1 MNIWAATLR
10 TRAHLFNQ
18 PGDRLLEADKE
29 CKMKTTRIML
39 AALAFIA
46 VAQAQDV
53 TTNYDQNTNF
63 SVYKTYKWVTM
74 PGSLNADSILSR
86 QLTQDVDAN
95 LAKKGFIKVDSENA
109 DLYLGIQMATSQQ
122 HQLNYYGSGGF
133 GWGGGFGNATT
144 STLTVGSFS
153 LDMYDSKAKLMVW
166 RGMATKTIDMNASA
180 EKRQNNIR
188 NGVNKL
194 LKNFPPKRK

>member
-1 MNIWAATLR
+1 
-10 TRAHLFNQ
+10 
-18 PGDRLLEADKE
+18 
-29 CKMKTTRIML
+29 MKTTRIIL
-39 AALAFIA
+39 AAFAFIA

-63 SVYKTYKWVTM
+63 SVYKTYKWVQM
-74 PGSLNADSILSR
+74 PGSLNAESILYR
-86 QLTQDVDAN
+86 QLTQAVDAN
-95 LAKKGFIKVDSENA
+95 LAMKGFTRVDNDSA
-109 DLYLGIQMATSQQ
+109 DLYLGFQVATKQEQQ
-122 HQLNYYGSGGF
+122 LDYFGSGGVR
-133 GWGGGFGNATT
+133 WGGGFGTATT

-153 LDMYDSKAKLMVW
+153 LDMYDSKAKQMVW
-166 RGMATKTIDMNASA
+166 RGIATKTIDEKANA